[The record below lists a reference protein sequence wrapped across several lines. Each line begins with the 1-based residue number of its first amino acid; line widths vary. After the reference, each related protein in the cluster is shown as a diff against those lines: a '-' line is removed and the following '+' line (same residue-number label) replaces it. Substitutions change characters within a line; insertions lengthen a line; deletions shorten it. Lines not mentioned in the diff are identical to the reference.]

1 MGITNNQIKIIVIF
15 LICIGIITILYI
27 KYDSYGNSIY
37 GNSIYENFQDS
48 KTTDSN
54 KITSFNDSEI
64 PNLIAKNNINN
75 QISTLETIFNKYAI
89 LDPAISVNNN
99 GLTCSN
105 WSNYNIDDTTDTTDT
120 SDTTN
125 NCKIVQGSE
134 SNDPQCLVNNVLT
147 SCNNFYKDG
156 YINKLS
162 SINIK
167 NMQNIM
173 RNNIIR
179 NSKLLINNINTKN
192 KNIDNI
198 LNLLLQ
204 QLDLE
209 KQQQYFIKYN
219 KGNID
224 DKTKLVNNTS
234 QKFEKNENDINVNQI
249 NFSNFL
255 EKNKNNDKKI
265 NLYYNILIYLII
277 AIIIIGIFNIL
288 VSKM

>member
-37 GNSIYENFQDS
+37 ENFQDS

-54 KITSFNDSEI
+54 KITSFDDSEI

-105 WSNYNIDDTTDTTDT
+105 WSNYNIDDTTDTSDT

-179 NSKLLINNINTKN
+179 NSKLLINNINKKN

-265 NLYYNILIYLII
+265 NLYYKILIYLII

-288 VSKM
+288 VTKM

>member
-1 MGITNNQIKIIVIF
+1 MIFKIQQI
-15 LICIGIITILYI
+15 
-27 KYDSYGNSIY
+27 
-37 GNSIYENFQDS
+37 
-48 KTTDSN
+48 
-54 KITSFNDSEI
+54 
-64 PNLIAKNNINN
+64 
-75 QISTLETIFNKYAI
+75 
-89 LDPAISVNNN
+89 
-99 GLTCSN
+99 
-105 WSNYNIDDTTDTTDT
+105 
-120 SDTTN
+120 
-125 NCKIVQGSE
+125 
-134 SNDPQCLVNNVLT
+134 
-147 SCNNFYKDG
+147 
-156 YINKLS
+156 
-162 SINIK
+162 
-167 NMQNIM
+167 
-173 RNNIIR
+173 
-179 NSKLLINNINTKN
+179 LINNINTKN